1 MANQKG
7 IYYNTRTFMRL
18 VLLISIVQSILF
30 WGHWFFYRT
39 LIPFLR
45 VTHPTK
51 LWTLRIILGLCSI
64 SLVISSLLS
73 SRYSHLLI
81 RYLYTAS
88 VSWLGI
94 FYLLVLASILAWIFY
109 GSAKLLRFPLNRKIL
124 MLSLIGIALIASLYG
139 FINSGV
145 VRIKTITLSLPDLP
159 AAWKDKT
166 AVWVSD
172 IHLGHVRNNRFAQRI
187 AEKIRSLR
195 PDILFIGGDLYD
207 GGKAMDLN
215 HMIEPFSRISTP
227 DGVYFITGNHEEFY
241 DNTPYLQAVRRAGI
255 RVLYNEKVEIHGL
268 QIIGVFYRDSK
279 NQEQF
284 RKILQKINIDRQ
296 KPSILL
302 KHTPFD
308 LEIVRDQGIS
318 AQLSGHT
325 HQGQVFLFRFITSWI
340 YKGYDYG
347 MKRLGHLLVYT
358 SSGAGTWGPP
368 MRIDTEPE
376 IVVIKFIE

>member
-1 MANQKG
+1 
-7 IYYNTRTFMRL
+7 MRF
-18 VLLISIVQSILF
+18 VLFISLIQSILF
-30 WGHWFFYRT
+30 LGHWFLYWT

-45 VTHPTK
+45 VTDPTK
-51 LWTLRIILGLCSI
+51 LRTLRMIMGLCSI

-73 SRYSHLLI
+73 FRYSHLLI

-94 FYLLVLASILAWIFY
+94 FYLLVLASILAWMFY
-109 GSAKLLRFPLNRKIL
+109 GLAKLFRFPLDRKIL
-124 MLSLIGIALIASLYG
+124 VMSLIGIALIASLYG
-139 FINSGV
+139 FINAGV
-145 VRIKTITLSLPDLP
+145 IRIKTINLPLP
-159 AAWKDKT
+159 NLPVAWKDKT
-166 AVWVSD
+166 AVWISD
-172 IHLGHVRNNRFAQRI
+172 THLGQVRNNRFAQQI
-187 AEKIRSLR
+187 ADMIQDLR
-195 PDILFIGGDLYD
+195 PDILFIGGDLFD
-207 GGKAMDLN
+207 GAEAMDLN

-241 DNTPYLQAVRRAGI
+241 DHTPFLDAVRRAGI
-255 RVLYNEKVEIHGL
+255 RVLHNEKVEIDGL
-268 QIIGVFYRDSK
+268 QIIGVFYRDSR

-284 RKILQKINIDRQ
+284 REILKRINIDHR

-308 LEIVRDQGIS
+308 LEIARAEGIS

-347 MKRLGHLLVYT
+347 MKRLGHLFVYT
-358 SSGAGTWGPP
+358 SSGVGTWGPP
-368 MRIDTEPE
+368 MRIDTKPE
-376 IVVIKFIE
+376 IVVIKFAE